1 MLRSPLRH
9 FGLAALLTMLVS
21 SVAIA
26 GPPWIA
32 IEYPAN
38 PLDPGTRGALLTVR
52 TYHHGEAMSYELTG
66 TAEGIVDGRR
76 QTMPLDIRRL
86 TQAGMYA
93 VRWQKPAQGTWV
105 LVITSKGQNGAFA
118 ANAIV
123 SIDSRGQVA
132 QVSVPSDAIENGRWQ
147 VPRKVAAAEV
157 DAMLKANAATALA
170 RR

>member
-1 MLRSPLRH
+1 
-9 FGLAALLTMLVS
+9 
-21 SVAIA
+21 
-26 GPPWIA
+26 
-32 IEYPAN
+32 
-38 PLDPGTRGALLTVR
+38 
-52 TYHHGEAMSYELTG
+52 
-66 TAEGIVDGRR
+66 
-76 QTMPLDIRRL
+76 MPLDIRRL
-86 TQAGMYA
+86 TQPGMYA

-118 ANAIV
+118 ANALV

-157 DAMLKANAATALA
+157 EAMLKANAATALA